1 MRGRAHENPF
11 VLSVARRSR
20 AKSKGVEGRKLAA
33 ISTGMIVGV
42 LKIALILPENH
53 SLKGKRSVLRKIQ
66 SRVSNRFNISTTECG
81 DQDLW
86 QRALLGFGVVGS
98 NARIVEATLRQVVE
112 FVDRLGLAEL
122 GESDIRI
129 LHE

>member
-1 MRGRAHENPF
+1 
-11 VLSVARRSR
+11 
-20 AKSKGVEGRKLAA
+20 
-33 ISTGMIVGV
+33 MIVGV

-66 SRVSNRFNISTTECG
+66 SRVSNQFNISTTECG

-86 QRALLGFGVVGS
+86 LLGFGVVGS